1 MSFGRGTTISEI
13 GSVSEIY
20 VHQRA
25 FDFGE
30 FDLIEA
36 VDGFV
41 DQMREWLYRPQE
53 LPREAIYSNAVHE
66 FLCKDCGS
74 QYVMDSRGQPERI
87 AAVRAGL
94 RAMDA
99 LDYLEYFEWLAAQVE
114 AMKSEINRLF
124 QAGGKWDDAIRG
136 ALNHR
141 SRDLRKIKQAIPV
154 FPLIAGYLTSLP
166 NLRPLE
172 GKFFD
177 MKMYELVESVP
188 DYQARLEAAM
198 HDGHWV
204 TQMLYILC
212 LKSGQRYHRH
222 SGPPTVIDLK
232 GGIGSYGVLLT
243 RGEHNIT
250 QYPNR
255 AELRDMSGKLITSVN
270 LNETKPETRPLN

>member
-1 MSFGRGTTISEI
+1 
-13 GSVSEIY
+13 
-20 VHQRA
+20 
-25 FDFGE
+25 
-30 FDLIEA
+30 
-36 VDGFV
+36 
-41 DQMREWLYRPQE
+41 MRQWLYRPEE

-74 QYVMDSRGQPERI
+74 QYVMDCRWQPDRI

-94 RAMDA
+94 RDMGA
-99 LDYLEYFEWLAAQVE
+99 LDYLEYFEWLAAQVQ
-114 AMKSEINRLF
+114 AMKPEIDRLF
-124 QAGGKWDDAIRG
+124 QAGGKWSDAIRG

-141 SRDLRKIKQAIPV
+141 SKDLRKIKQSKPV
-154 FPLIAGYLTSLP
+154 IPLIAGYLTSLS
-166 NLRPLE
+166 NLRPLDDRSFE
-172 GKFFD
+172 

-232 GGIGSYGVLLT
+232 EKIGAIRVLLT
-243 RGEHNIT
+243 RGEHKII
-250 QYPNR
+250 QYADR
-255 AELRDMSGKLITSVN
+255 AELRDMSGKLVAAVDFI
-270 LNETKPETRPLN
+270 ETKPEHRPLN